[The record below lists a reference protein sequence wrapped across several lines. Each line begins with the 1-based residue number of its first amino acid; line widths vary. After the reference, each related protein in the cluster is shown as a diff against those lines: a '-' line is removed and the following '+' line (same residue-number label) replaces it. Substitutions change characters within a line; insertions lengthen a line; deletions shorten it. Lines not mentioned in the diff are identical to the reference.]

1 MPDVDRSD
9 HSHPLDR
16 ALGEMHEHLWDDA
29 RGMVRLYGLHLVRE
43 TALGAFLD
51 LEHGR
56 TDRAERAL
64 RNVLSFQY
72 PNHVD
77 PRWAGTFKIH
87 ASQLDAGTLDDDGRA
102 RDRRWVDFDPNWRQ
116 FLGMILWATDHFH
129 GGSLPDDLRAAIRR
143 AIAIAAGSES
153 KARIGPTYTNIA
165 LLHSW
170 LCSVSGDGSASHLT
184 AAVAERVRHDG
195 DITEYNSPTYDAISL
210 LAACLM
216 IDHSPER
223 RLNDLGELVVTCVC
237 NRLGVLWHPALGVQA
252 GPYSRAYG
260 LDPRLY
266 VSLNSVLMTAID
278 IPAAG
283 PTRLD
288 NTTTHVHD
296 LYFLPLFRRLCGRLR
311 NRLITRDVTESRR
324 HVQRFGDA
332 VSTSVIEP
340 GMVVGWEHG
349 RRSRFALDQ
358 YTPFAMFAKDGF
370 IGVRTRPDTEWVDV
384 HEVAPHVYELRCSR
398 LADHPASGDVAS
410 LTVVASRA
418 PVTHENEMI
427 FGGITLQ
434 FPGIAVQ
441 VRLASRE
448 QNAQ

>member
-1 MPDVDRSD
+1 MPDSTAGGGM
-9 HSHPLDR
+9 HPLDR
-16 ALGEMHEHLWDDA
+16 ALGEMHEHLWDES

-56 TDRAERAL
+56 IDRAVRAI
-64 RNVLSFQY
+64 RNVLALQY
-72 PNHVD
+72 SNDVD
-77 PRWAGTFKIH
+77 PRWAGTFKVH
-87 ASQLDAGTLDDDGRA
+87 ASQPDAGTLDDDGRP

-116 FLGMILWATDHFH
+116 FLGMILWVTDHVH
-129 GGSLPDDLRAAIRR
+129 GAALPDDLRVDVRR
-143 AIAIAAGSES
+143 AIAFAVTGETET
-153 KARIGPTYTNIA
+153 RIPPSYTNIA

-170 LCSVSGDGSASHLT
+170 LCSVAGDGSTTNLA
-184 AAVAERVRHDG
+184 AAVAERIRRDG
-195 DITEYNSPTYDAISL
+195 DIVEYNSPTYDAISL

-216 IDHSPER
+216 IDHSPDP
-223 RLNDLGELVVTCVC
+223 RLNELGELVVTCVC
-237 NRLGVLWHPALGVQA
+237 NRLGVVWHPGLGVQA

-266 VSLNSVLMTAID
+266 VALNSVLMTAID
-278 IPAAG
+278 VAAAG

-296 LYFLPLFRRLCGRLR
+296 LYFLPIFRRLCGRLR
-311 NRLITRDVTESRR
+311 NRLLTRDVGESRR
-324 HVQRFGDA
+324 HVQRFDGVVA
-332 VSTSVIEP
+332 TSIVEP
-340 GMVVGWEHG
+340 DMVVGWEHG

-410 LTVVASRA
+410 LTIVASRA

-427 FGGITLQ
+427 FGRVTLQ

-441 VRLASRE
+441 VRLAGRGRKPS
-448 QNAQ
+448 

>member
-1 MPDVDRSD
+1 MPDVDRGD
-9 HSHPLDR
+9 RQHPLDR
-16 ALGEMHEHLWDDA
+16 ALGAMHEHLWDDA
-29 RGMVRLYGLHLVRE
+29 QGMVRLYGLHLVRE

-56 TDRAERAL
+56 VKRAERAL
-64 RNVLSFQY
+64 RNVLSYQY
-72 PNHVD
+72 GPDTD

-87 ASQLDAGTLDDDGRA
+87 ASQPDAGTVDDDRRP
-102 RDRRWVDFDPNWRQ
+102 RDRRWHDFDPNWRQ
-116 FLGMILWATDHFH
+116 FLGMILWVAERFH
-129 GGSLPDDLRAAIRR
+129 GNSLPDDLRLAMRR
-143 AIAIAAGSES
+143 AVTLAAASES
-153 KARIGPTYTNIA
+153 DDRIPPGYTNIA

-170 LCSVSGDGSASHLT
+170 LCSVAGDGASIYFSE
-184 AAVAERVRHDG
+184 AVSVQVRRDG

-216 IDHSPER
+216 VEHSPDP
-223 RLNDLGELVVTCVC
+223 RLNELGELILTSVC
-237 NRLGVLWHPALGVQA
+237 NRLGIVWHPGLGVQA
-252 GPYSRAYG
+252 GPYSRSYG

-266 VSLNSVLMTAID
+266 VSLMSVLMTAMNV
-278 IPAAG
+278 PAAG

-296 LYFLPLFRRLCGRLR
+296 LYFLPIFRRLCGRLR
-311 NRLITRDVTESRR
+311 DRMVVHDVTEPRR
-324 HVQRFGDA
+324 HVQRFGDIVA
-332 VSTSVIEP
+332 TSIVEP
-340 GMVVGWEHG
+340 DMVVGWERG

-384 HEVAPHVYELRCSR
+384 HEVAPHVYELRCAR
-398 LADHPASGDVAS
+398 LTDHPASGDLAS
-410 LTVVASRA
+410 LTIVASRA

-427 FGGITLQ
+427 FGDVTLQ

-441 VRLASRE
+441 VRLAERRRKE
-448 QNAQ
+448 P